1 MTKPLKQ
8 ILIIGRTQM
17 AVNFL
22 CNWFFAGG
30 SVNHHSPETGVW
42 EITPREVGLA
52 VCSSLTARFIRIRK
66 RHHCAA

>member
-8 ILIIGRTQM
+8 ILIIWRMQM

-22 CNWFFAGG
+22 CNWFAAQ
-30 SVNHHSPETGVW
+30 SANHHSPETGVW

-52 VCSSLTARFIRIRK
+52 VCSSLTARFIRVRK
-66 RHHCAA
+66 RHHCVA